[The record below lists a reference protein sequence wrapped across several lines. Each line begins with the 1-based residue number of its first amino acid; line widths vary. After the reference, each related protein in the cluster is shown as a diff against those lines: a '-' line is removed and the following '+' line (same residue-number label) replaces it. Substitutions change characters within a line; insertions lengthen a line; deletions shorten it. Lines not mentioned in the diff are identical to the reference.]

1 MPAAREP
8 YPRTADSVL
17 PQQDAL
23 ALIAEIA
30 AAIAGFAA
38 LAGVFADRG
47 DPTAQA
53 FARLRVV
60 VSSGLLLL
68 LSAVGPI
75 VVSDFGFSAD
85 ATWWVCSLGAFGVNA
100 FILYQGISRS
110 VEVEV
115 PLRDWSA
122 YAIFWP
128 TEAICQITLVCNIL
142 ALAPSLAGSLYLAF
156 LYAALVQTAWIFL
169 ELLDAAFHPSS

>member
-1 MPAAREP
+1 MLA
-8 YPRTADSVL
+8 
-17 PQQDAL
+17 QQDAL

-47 DPTAQA
+47 DSAAQA

-75 VVSDFGFSAD
+75 VVSEFGLSAGT
-85 ATWWVCSLGAFGVNA
+85 TWRICSLAAFGVNA
-100 FILYQGISRS
+100 FIFYQGISRS
-110 VEVEV
+110 AEIGV
-115 PLRDWSA
+115 PLRDSSA
-122 YAIFWP
+122 FAVFWP
-128 TEAICQITLVCNIL
+128 TEAICQISLLCIIL
-142 ALAPSLAGSLYLAF
+142 NVLPSMAAPLYLAF

-169 ELLDAAFHPSS
+169 ELLDAVFAPPS